1 MAYDSIV
8 DSVLVT
14 PVFLITV
21 AVVSSLVV
29 TVAPLVDTDPENTN
43 PVEVDLIV

>member
-1 MAYDSIV
+1 MAYDS
-8 DSVLVT
+8 
-14 PVFLITV
+14 TV
-21 AVVSSLVV
+21 ASDVPKPFLLMIVEVVSSLVV